1 MQRDWEAMVLFR
13 DATKQMTR
21 IPKSNTGHN
30 PNTTA
35 SRGYPP
41 LIPQGFRVRQQNLW
55 NGKTPTLLPLRKAFL
70 KFRKRLGPKLYALIT
85 VFRKLSFM

>member
-1 MQRDWEAMVLFR
+1 MVPFR

-21 IPKSNTGHN
+21 VPKTNTGHN

-35 SRGYPP
+35 SRGHPP
-41 LIPQGFRVRQQNLW
+41 LILLGFRVRHQSLW
-55 NGKTPTLLPLRKAFL
+55 NRKMPTLLPFRKAFL

-85 VFRKLSFM
+85 ASRKMSFM